1 MKGKRVS
8 TLNCVAE
15 RNLLVEEYREY
26 AERLVRLLM
35 RRMSLREDHYDDYRS
50 AAYLGLIDA
59 ADRYD
64 RTSPYS
70 FQTYAFHRIR
80 GAVIDSMRK
89 AGGARGRRY
98 FMLKALAASESLHE
112 SALTPYVGGHELP
125 SCQNSEERGR
135 VGQDDRQLARIL
147 DYAASAV
154 MTHKLAKF
162 GPTLAV
168 TSQGHLEVNIA
179 NAADD
184 APSPEELLLEQSD
197 FIVLRRY
204 ITELSDLE
212 RSVIE
217 GFYFRDL
224 TITEVA
230 EEVVG
235 ASKSWI
241 SRVHHRAIQRLK
253 ARYIADQRRAQ
264 VPVLETV
271 DSSGSKKVRPPRRK
285 SPLKRGAK
293 R

>member
-1 MKGKRVS
+1 MKGKGVP

-35 RRMSLREDHYDDYRS
+35 RRMSLREDLYDDYRS

-89 AGGARGRRY
+89 SGGARGRRY
-98 FMLKALAASESLHE
+98 FMLKALAANESLHE
-112 SALTPYVGGHELP
+112 SALSPYIDEHKLP
-125 SCQNSEERGR
+125 SGKNSEENSR
-135 VGQDDRQLARIL
+135 VAQEDRQLARIL

-154 MTHKLAKF
+154 ITHKLAKF

-168 TSQGHLEVNIA
+168 GSHGHLEVNIA
-179 NAADD
+179 NTADD
-184 APSPEELLLEQSD
+184 APSPEELLVEQSD
-197 FIVLRRY
+197 FILLRRY
-204 ITELSDLE
+204 ITDLSEIE

-235 ASKSWI
+235 ASKSWV

-253 ARYIADQRRAQ
+253 ARYIADQRRANA
-264 VPVLETV
+264 PVLETV
-271 DSSGSKKVRPPRRK
+271 DSSRSKKARPPRQK
-285 SPLKRGAK
+285 SPLKRRGK
-293 R
+293 

>member
-1 MKGKRVS
+1 MKGKGVP

-35 RRMSLREDHYDDYRS
+35 RRMSLREDLYDDYRS

-89 AGGARGRRY
+89 SGGARGRRY
-98 FMLKALAASESLHE
+98 FMLKALAANESLHE
-112 SALTPYVGGHELP
+112 SALSPYIDEHKLP
-125 SCQNSEERGR
+125 SAKNSEENSR
-135 VGQDDRQLARIL
+135 VAQEDRQLARIL

-154 MTHKLAKF
+154 ITHKLAKF

-168 TSQGHLEVNIA
+168 GSHGHLEVNIA
-179 NAADD
+179 NTADD
-184 APSPEELLLEQSD
+184 APSPEELLAEQSD
-197 FIVLRRY
+197 FILLRRY
-204 ITELSDLE
+204 IADLSEIE

-235 ASKSWI
+235 ASKSWV

-253 ARYIADQRRAQ
+253 ARYIADQRRANA
-264 VPVLETV
+264 PVLETV
-271 DSSGSKKVRPPRRK
+271 DSSRSKKARPPRQK
-285 SPLKRGAK
+285 SPLKRRGK
-293 R
+293 